1 MSAKPHQE
9 NVGVDALIDK
19 CHVRKMEPDQIA
31 STLNLVFGNADYTTE
46 FVNDRLIKV
55 NKYVTQLELLAALP
69 KIEQRTPIWYETR
82 QALITASDFA
92 QALGEGKF
100 GTKEQLMKK
109 KCGYEEEKFNA
120 SSPPLKWGTMFEPV
134 ASDIYETRNKM
145 KLHEF
150 GLLKHPSIDYFG
162 ASPDGVNECG
172 IMVEIKCPYR
182 RKIDGQVPL
191 QYYYQIQGQL
201 DVCGLDECDFFEC
214 EFFASE
220 YAEDLMTCDA
230 KGEMGVIIEYPEFV
244 YTYSRASYGW
254 TTDEL
259 TAWTDTEID
268 KINSSNNNS
277 INNNGIKVQYYRLE
291 KCSTVRVYK
300 DPSFLELKLAD
311 LSEVWMKIKEYRADE
326 EMYNRE
332 LRKAS
337 TTTTKKAYGSGSGG
351 GTNAFCASAT
361 KLTGWAFN

>member
-1 MSAKPHQE
+1 
-9 NVGVDALIDK
+9 
-19 CHVRKMEPDQIA
+19 
-31 STLNLVFGNADYTTE
+31 VFGNADYTIDL
-46 FVNDRLIKV
+46 VKARLVKV
-55 NKYVTQLELLAALP
+55 GDYVAQLERLAALP
-69 KIEQRTPIWYETR
+69 KIDQRTPIWYETR
-82 QALITASDFA
+82 QGLITASDFA
-92 QALGEGKF
+92 QALGDGKF

-172 IMVEIKCPYR
+172 VMVEIKCPYR

-214 EFFASE
+214 EFFSSE
-220 YAEDLMTCDA
+220 YAEDLLTCDA
-230 KGEMGVIIEYPEFV
+230 KGEMGVIIEYPDFV
-244 YTYSRASYGW
+244 YTYSPASYGW
-254 TTDEL
+254 TTDDL
-259 TAWTDTEID
+259 TEWTDVAIE
-268 KINSSNNNS
+268 KLKGECKSNHN
-277 INNNGIKVQYYRLE
+277 IKVQYYRLE

-300 DPSFLELKLAD
+300 DPTFLELKLAD
-311 LSEVWMKIKEYRADE
+311 LSEVWKKIKEYRADE
-326 EMYNRE
+326 DMYNRE

-337 TTTTKKAYGSGSGG
+337 TASSTKTGG
-351 GTNAFCASAT
+351 ASAFSASAT